1 MIEFLQNVCVI
12 VFLASAAAVLLL
24 GTITILLMGI
34 RVLKD
39 ELSWMKRKRRTTDD
53 RH

>member
-1 MIEFLQNVCVI
+1 MIDFLYNACLI

-24 GTITILLMGI
+24 GTAAILLMGI

-39 ELSWMKRKRRTTDD
+39 ELSGMKRERRCK
-53 RH
+53 